1 MITRINLILL
11 AVLVVCALSLVTS
24 RHQARKL
31 FVDLEREQTRT
42 RAYEVEYGQLQIEQS
57 TWAMP
62 ARIEKIG
69 REQLRMQLPGTG
81 RIEVLDRDSR

>member
-1 MITRINLILL
+1 MARLNLLLL

-31 FVDLEREQTRT
+31 FVDLEREQSRS
-42 RAYEVEYGQLQIEQS
+42 RAYETEYGQLQLEQS

-62 ARIEKIG
+62 ARVEKIA
-69 REQLRMQLPGTG
+69 REQLRMQMPGSG
-81 RIEVLDRDSR
+81 RVEVVAGGGR

>member
-1 MITRINLILL
+1 MVRLNVLLL

-31 FVDLEREQTRT
+31 FVELERAQALARGF
-42 RAYEVEYGQLQIEQS
+42 EVEYGQLQLEQS

-62 ARIEKIG
+62 ARVEKIA
-69 REQLRMQLPGTG
+69 REQLKMQLPGPG
-81 RIEVLDRDSR
+81 RVQVIEGIPR